1 MLSSGIFF
9 IENGNFCEWFVE
21 GEKKSSKQ
29 WSWMLDKRKCEK
41 DQASSAHKER
51 KSGRKATAAA
61 MVAQKLTLSSKSPS
75 EIFTAFHN
83 VEKFI
88 GLRIIIFQSTLV
100 LLTAVMVKSRPTLLS
115 SSSPSFARPFFFFSA
130 VIVFDTFY
138 SLVGFVS
145 AVHTRTHNHQM
156 WVCVCVCLDVNFD
169 RMWFKAWLPTQ
180 NWAKLLFNNNE
191 FTTSIN
197 KFEQRSRT
205 CTNT

>member
-115 SSSPSFARPFFFFSA
+115 SSSPSFARPFFFFGRDCFWHILFIGRICVRRSHTHA
-130 VIVFDTFY
+130 QPPNV
-138 SLVGFVS
+138 SLCMCVS
-145 AVHTRTHNHQM
+145 R
-156 WVCVCVCLDVNFD
+156 C
-169 RMWFKAWLPTQ
+169 
-180 NWAKLLFNNNE
+180 
-191 FTTSIN
+191 
-197 KFEQRSRT
+197 
-205 CTNT
+205 